1 MDLIVKGNTLTFDCT
16 NSPYEFMSSEF
27 ISAHIKSMIT
37 LTRTD
42 FEKIR
47 YEEQLVFELDGVK
60 AKVILSYIH
69 FLKQVEK
76 LMLNDSIY
84 GREDDDAYDRR
95 KRTLQKIF
103 EELIMNPLVAEQS
116 IEDYNEPQPAK
127 AVYFEAYKKYKTWLN
142 GILKGL
148 KTNKMY
154 LLTKKKGDMRQA
166 FIYMLNMK
174 MMKLVDGL
182 ELLLP
187 EGSKLLEDPRASY
200 ELDYG
205 YKISIYDVPNS
216 ESYWY
221 IIENPLIDA
230 VNDDLI
236 QRAREMIAREM
247 SLISSVQVKDFN
259 LLYDIKTREYRK
271 YFLEYSYKNGIKISM
286 EQALALG
293 RACASWVCGLGEPM
307 EAVCLDKRFI
317 TDLYLDSENSPV
329 YLEHSIFGVCHTV
342 YRYNSRLVDQMFNN
356 ILATEPTVTFSHNYP
371 IVDLVLKRL
380 NMRCHLQGP
389 PATFG
394 ERQAALRLMKQ
405 TPFTYAEYLNY
416 NAFSAFFAGYDD
428 MMVFL
433 GSSEAILGL
442 KGVGK
447 TSFTAAKVVSIGAK
461 TRIIP
466 IQDIEEIPVMSYRK
480 RGFHIGVMRSMAS
493 DKESEESNSAL
504 SLVALTSAT
513 LRMGDAAL
521 IINEVRSRA
530 SIQGIINLLNT
541 QPGVFVLYNLHAQ
554 SLKDIR
560 DRFELVF
567 GIPAASMF
575 ATDRYSFLKKI
586 KFGRKSQTYRLL
598 GTCYE
603 SNIEEKKF
611 EEIFR
616 FDRGEDISSS
626 VCNALFLDNPELNK
640 WTIEDINLGDL
651 SKNIKIKFYPPALK
665 RRSDEKG
672 IPVEQMIMQAAFKGK
687 LYSQILKSFKETNF
701 YPLLEM
707 DFVIKV
713 SAEAN
718 KLLKKLEDDK
728 GNIDYYKVDEKW
740 PEVYKQILN
749 EELVLLKRKQSED
762 EEADKIEATSEN
774 E

>member
-1 MDLIVKGNTLTFDCT
+1 MDLIIKGNTLTFDCT
-16 NSPYEFMSSEF
+16 NSPYEFMSPDF
-27 ISAHIKSMIT
+27 LSAHLKSMIT

-60 AKVILSYIH
+60 AKVILSYIR

-76 LMLNDSIY
+76 LMLKDSIY
-84 GREDDDAYDRR
+84 GREDDDSYALR

-103 EELIMNPLVAEQS
+103 EELIMNPLVAEQT
-116 IEDYNEPQPAK
+116 INDYKEPQPSK
-127 AVYFEAYKKYKTWLN
+127 AVYYEAYKKYQTWLN

-154 LLTKKKGDMRQA
+154 LLIKKKGDMRQA

-187 EGSKLLEDPRASY
+187 EGSKLKDHEMAQYD
-200 ELDYG
+200 LDYG
-205 YKISIYDVPNS
+205 YKISIYDVPNY

-221 IIENPLIDA
+221 IIENPIIDSIDEEIIKQA
-230 VNDDLI
+230 KKL
-236 QRAREMIAREM
+236 IAREM
-247 SLISSVQVKDFN
+247 SLISSIQVKDFN
-259 LLYDIKTREYRK
+259 LLFDIKTREYRK
-271 YFLEYSYKNGIKISM
+271 HFLEFSNKNDVELNM

-307 EAVCLDKRFI
+307 EAISLDKRFI
-317 TDLYLDSENSPV
+317 TDLYLDAENSPI
-329 YLEHSIFGVCHTV
+329 YLEHSVFGVCHTV
-342 YRYNSRLVDQMFNN
+342 YRYNSRLVDQMFGN
-356 ILATEPTVTFSHNYP
+356 ILASEPSVTFSNNNP

-394 ERQAALRLMKQ
+394 ERQSALRLMKQ

-416 NAFSAFFAGYDD
+416 RSFSAFFAGYDD

-466 IQDIEEIPVMSYRK
+466 IQDIEEIPVMAYRK

-493 DKESEESNSAL
+493 DREIEEAGSAL

-530 SIQGIINLLNT
+530 AIQGIINLLNT

-575 ATDRYSFLKKI
+575 ATDRYSFLRKI

-598 GTCYE
+598 GMCYE

-616 FDRGEDISSS
+616 FDRGENIDDS
-626 VCNALFLDNPELNK
+626 VCKVLFLDNPELNK
-640 WTIEDINLGDL
+640 WTLEDLDLAEL
-651 SKNIKIKFYPPALK
+651 SKTLKIKFVPPALK
-665 RRSDEKG
+665 RRSEERGTSPK
-672 IPVEQMIMQAAFKGK
+672 QMVLQAAFKGK
-687 LYSQILKSFKETNF
+687 VYSQILKSFKETN
-701 YPLLEM
+701 YYDLLEM

-713 SAEAN
+713 SSEAN
-718 KLLKKLEDDK
+718 KLIKKTEDDK
-728 GNIDYYKVDEKW
+728 GIIDFSKVDKAWPTIYEKLLKE
-740 PEVYKQILN
+740 EVS
-749 EELVLLKRKQSED
+749 LLKRKKMQD
-762 EEADKIEATSEN
+762 EEEEIKVEE

>member
-1 MDLIVKGNTLTFDCT
+1 MDLIIRGNTLTFDCT
-16 NSPYEFMSSEF
+16 NSPYEFMSSDF

-47 YEEQLVFELDGVK
+47 YEEQLVFELEGVK
-60 AKVILSYIH
+60 TKVILSYIS

-76 LMLNDSIY
+76 LMLRDSIY
-84 GREDDDAYDRR
+84 GREDDDSYELR

-103 EELIMNPLVAEQS
+103 EELIMNPLVAEQT
-116 IEDYNEPQPAK
+116 IIDYKEPQPTK
-127 AVYFEAYKKYKTWLN
+127 AVYYDAYKKYNGLLQ

-148 KTNKMY
+148 KVNKIY
-154 LLTKKKGDMRQA
+154 LLIKKKGDMRQA

-187 EGSKLLEDPRASY
+187 EGSELKDHEMATYDLE
-200 ELDYG
+200 YG
-205 YKISIYDVPNS
+205 YKISIYDVPNY

-221 IIENPLIDA
+221 IIENPIIDSI
-230 VNDDLI
+230 NEEFI
-236 QRAREMIAREM
+236 KQSRKMIAREM

-259 LLYDIKTREYRK
+259 LLFDIKTREYRK
-271 YFLEYSYKNGIKISM
+271 YFLEYSSKHNISLTM

-307 EAVCLDKRFI
+307 EAISLDKRFI
-317 TDLYLDSENSPV
+317 TDIYLDSENSPI
-329 YLEHSIFGVCHTV
+329 YLEHSVFGVCHTV
-342 YRYNSRLVDQMFNN
+342 YRYNSRLVDQMFSNL
-356 ILATEPTVTFSHNYP
+356 LASEPSVTFSHNNP

-416 NAFSAFFAGYDD
+416 HAFSAFFAGYDD

-493 DKESEESNSAL
+493 DRESDETSSTL

-603 SNIEEKKF
+603 SNIEDKKF

-616 FDRGEDISSS
+616 FDRGEMIEDS
-626 VCNALFLDNPELNK
+626 VCKALFMDNPELDK
-640 WTIEDINLGDL
+640 WTLENLDLGAL
-651 SKNIKIKFYPPALK
+651 SKNLKIKFVPPALK
-665 RRSDEKG
+665 RRSEERG
-672 IPVEQMIMQAAFKGK
+672 TSVEQMIMQAAFKGK
-687 LYSQILKSFKETNF
+687 IYSQILKSFKDTG
-701 YPLLEM
+701 YYDLLEM

-713 SAEAN
+713 SSEAN
-718 KLLKKLEDDK
+718 KLLKDLEDDR
-728 GNIDYYKVDEKW
+728 GNIDFAKVDEKW
-740 PEVYKQILN
+740 PKTYNKLLEEEV
-749 EELVLLKRKQSED
+749 VFLKRKKMED
-762 EEADKIEATSEN
+762 TEKEIEVEEESS
-774 E
+774 